1 MNILLEKCE
10 CGDTCEM
17 KDGRGGLCDMMGRC
31 HPASKPPSCDEWDE
45 CECGKRCKMDE
56 GGIGI
61 CQNDGT
67 CALNTIRPN
76 CTDWPG
82 NIRAMICELI
92 FKKHTIFINNLFYM
106 T

>member
-17 KDGRGGLCDMMGRC
+17 KDGSEGLCGMMGRC
-31 HPASKPPSCDEWDE
+31 HPESKPPSCDEWDE

-92 FKKHTIFINNLFYM
+92 FKKNIIYF
-106 T
+106 